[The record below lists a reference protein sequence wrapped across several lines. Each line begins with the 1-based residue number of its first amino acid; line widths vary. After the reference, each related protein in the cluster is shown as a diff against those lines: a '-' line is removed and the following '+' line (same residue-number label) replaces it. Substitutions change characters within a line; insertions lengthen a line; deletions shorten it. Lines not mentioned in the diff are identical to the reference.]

1 MKPIRYTDKIIQEFR
16 SAGYWT
22 DETFTDFWLK
32 NAKER
37 PDKEALVDST
47 MRITWAEAAKLMD
60 RFALAW
66 VEMGLQRDDRTI
78 LQAPN
83 CAYGFLARIAC
94 ERAGL
99 INITVMPYLRHK
111 ELTHIIEKIDPRA
124 IIVPGIYRKFNY
136 LEMVNEL
143 RQDHKNLKYAFLLD
157 DTIPG
162 PYPPDTYSL
171 MDIAREPWEEKVN
184 PGVLQS
190 RRFHSTGDV
199 GALTSTSGTTGVP
212 KIVEWPLAPRVMTSK
227 CRCEIWKLTGDDS
240 AMAVA
245 PFAGGAAGTLTYF
258 AAPLVGAKIVLL
270 EEFTPAGALEMI
282 AKEKATCI
290 GVVPTHI
297 IRMLEEDLSKYDLSS
312 LRFIRSAGGYLP
324 PKVAMEAEERLG
336 GRITSDLGTQ
346 DVGSVSGC
354 SIDDPGDVRRRTVGK
369 PLRGNKIRLVDENGK
384 EVPEGDPGILYL
396 RGPHSPAG
404 YWRDPE
410 ATRDVFD
417 DDNWTTTGDIVKL
430 EEGRVWIMG
439 RQKDMIIRGGQNIY
453 PAEIEGLLNEHPKV
467 AAIAIVAMP
476 DPEYVERACAYVLPK
491 AGETF
496 SFEEMVSFLKSRK
509 LAMYKLP
516 ERLEIIDAM
525 PTVGDSGKIDKKVLK
540 KDIEDKVKAE
550 GKA

>member
-1 MKPIRYTDKIIQEFR
+1 MRPIRYTDAMIEEFT
-16 SAGYWT
+16 SQGLWT
-22 DETFTDFWLK
+22 NETFSDFWLK
-32 NAKER
+32 NAQER

-47 MRITWAEAAKLMD
+47 IRVTWAEAAKMMD

-66 VEMGLQRDDRTI
+66 AAIGLERDDRVI

-111 ELTHIIEKIDPRA
+111 ELTHIIQKIEPRA
-124 IIVPGIYRKFNY
+124 IIIPGMYRKFNY
-136 LEMVNEL
+136 LEMIQEL
-143 RQDHKNLKYAFLLD
+143 KQEFPGLKCTYLLD
-157 DTIPG
+157 ETIPG
-162 PYPPDTYSL
+162 PYPENTYSL
-171 MDIAREPWEEKVN
+171 MDIASKEPSLDVSILEK
-184 PGVLQS
+184 
-190 RRFHSTGDV
+190 RRFHSTDDV
-199 GALTSTSGTTGVP
+199 GILTSTSGTTGVP

-227 CRCEIWKLTGDDS
+227 CRVDIWKLTEEDVTL
-240 AMAVA
+240 AIA

-270 EEFTPAGALEMI
+270 EEFTPDGALEMI
-282 AKEKATCI
+282 QKEKATAI

-297 IRMLEEDLSKYDLSS
+297 IRMLEQDISRYDLSS

-324 PKVAMEAEERLG
+324 PKVAMEAEELLG

-369 PLRGNKIRLVDENGK
+369 PLRGNRIKLLDESGK
-384 EVPEGDPGILYL
+384 AVPDGEPGILYL

-410 ATRDVFD
+410 TTREVFD
-417 DDNWTTTGDIVKL
+417 DNNWTTTGDIVAL
-430 EEGRVWIMG
+430 EEGRIWIMG

-453 PAEIEGLLNEHPKV
+453 PAEVEGLLNEHPKIQS
-467 AAIAIVAMP
+467 IAVVAMP
-476 DPEYVERACAYVLPK
+476 DPEYVERACAYVVPK
-491 AGETF
+491 LGETF
-496 SFEEMVSFLKSRK
+496 TFEDMVSFLKSKK

-525 PTVGDSGKIDKKVLK
+525 PTVGDSGKVDKKVLK
-540 KDIEDKVKAE
+540 QDIEKKVAAE
-550 GKA
+550 GKT

>member
-1 MKPIRYTDKIIQEFR
+1 MKPIRYTDKIIDEFR

-22 DETFTDFWLK
+22 DETFTDFWMK

-37 PDKEALVDST
+37 PDREALVDSS

-66 VEMGLQRDDRTI
+66 INLGLEKSDRVI
-78 LQAPN
+78 LQSPN
-83 CAYGFLARIAC
+83 CAYGFLARIAS

-111 ELTHIIEKIDPRA
+111 ELTHIINKIDPKA
-124 IIVPGIYRKFNY
+124 IIMPGIYRKFNY
-136 LEMVNEL
+136 LEMVGDLKKENP
-143 RQDHKNLKYAFLLD
+143 NLTYTFLLD

-162 PYPPDTYSL
+162 PYPENTYSL
-171 MDIAREPWEEKVN
+171 MELAKEPWEEKVD
-184 PGVLQS
+184 PAVLEE
-190 RRFHSTGDV
+190 RRFNPTGDV

-212 KIVEWPLAPRVMTSK
+212 KIVEWPLAPRLMTSK
-227 CRCEIWKLTGDDS
+227 CRVEIWGLSGDDT

-258 AAPLVGAKIVLL
+258 AAPLVGSKIVLL
-270 EEFTPAGALEMI
+270 EDFTPDGALAMI
-282 AKEKATCI
+282 EKEKVTCI

-297 IRMLEEDLSKYDLSS
+297 VRMLEADLPKFDLSS

-324 PKVAMEAEERLG
+324 PQVAMQAEELLG

-354 SIDDPGDVRRRTVGK
+354 FIDDPPDVRRRTVGK
-369 PLRGNKIRLVDENGK
+369 PLRGNTIRLLDENGN
-384 EVPEGDPGILYL
+384 EVPQGEPGILYM

-410 ATRDVFD
+410 TTRDVFD
-417 DDNWTTTGDIVKL
+417 DDNWTTTGDIVAL
-430 EEGRVWIMG
+430 EEGRIWIMG
-439 RQKDMIIRGGQNIY
+439 RQKDVIIRGGQNIY

-467 AAIAIVAMP
+467 SAISIVAMP
-476 DPEYVERACAYVLPK
+476 DREFGERCCAYVVPK
-491 AGETF
+491 PGETF
-496 SFEEMVSFLKSRK
+496 TFDEMVSFLKEKK

-516 ERLEIIDAM
+516 ERLEVIDAM

-540 KDIEDKVKAE
+540 KEIEDKLAAE
-550 GKA
+550 GNA

>member
-1 MKPIRYTDKIIQEFR
+1 MKPIRYTDKIIDEFR

-32 NAKER
+32 NAKEK
-37 PDKEALVDST
+37 PDDEALVDSSL
-47 MRITWAEAAKLMD
+47 RITWSEAAKLMD

-66 VEMGLQRDDRTI
+66 IDLGLEKNDRII
-78 LQAPN
+78 LQSPN
-83 CAYGFLARIAC
+83 CAYGFLARIAA

-111 ELTHIIEKIDPRA
+111 ELTHVINKIDPKA
-124 IIVPGIYRKFNY
+124 IIIPGFYKKFNY
-136 LEMVNEL
+136 LEMAEDLKKENP
-143 RQDHKNLKYAFLLD
+143 NLKFTFLLD
-157 DTIPG
+157 ESIAG
-162 PYPPDTYSL
+162 PYPDNTYSL
-171 MDIAREPWEEKVN
+171 TKIADEPWEEKKDLA
-184 PGVLQS
+184 VLQE
-190 RRFHSTGDV
+190 RRFNPTGDV

-212 KIVEWPLAPRVMTSK
+212 KIVEWPLAPRLMTSK
-227 CRCEIWKLTGDDS
+227 CRVEIWGLTGDDT

-270 EEFTPAGALEMI
+270 EEFTPAGALQMIEKEM
-282 AKEKATCI
+282 ATCI

-324 PKVAMEAEERLG
+324 PQVAKEAEEKLG

-354 SIDDPGDVRRRTVGK
+354 FIDDPADVRRRTVGK
-369 PLRGNKIRLVDENGK
+369 PLRGNKISLRDEDGN
-384 EVPEGDPGILYL
+384 EVPAGEPGILFL

-410 ATRDVFD
+410 GTKDVFD

-430 EEGRVWIMG
+430 EEGRIWIMG

-467 AAIAIVAMP
+467 SSIAVVAMP
-476 DPEYVERACAYVLPK
+476 DRELGERACAYVVPK
-491 AGETF
+491 AGEAFTF
-496 SFEEMVSFLKSRK
+496 DEMVSFLLEKQVAK
-509 LAMYKLP
+509 YKLP
-516 ERLEIIDAM
+516 ERLEISDAM
-525 PTVGDSGKIDKKVLK
+525 PTVGDSGKIDKKILK
-540 KDIEDKVKAE
+540 KQIEDKLAAE
-550 GKA
+550 GKS

>member
-1 MKPIRYTDKIIQEFR
+1 MRPIRYTDAIIEEFKTD
-16 SAGYWT
+16 GYWT
-22 DETFTDFWLK
+22 DEVFTDFWLK

-37 PDKEALVDST
+37 ANREALVDST
-47 MRITWAEAAKLMD
+47 LRVTWGEAGKIMD

-66 VEMGLQRDDRTI
+66 TDLGLEKDDRVI
-78 LQAPN
+78 LQSPN
-83 CAYGFLARIAC
+83 CAYAFLARVAC

-111 ELTHIIEKIDPRA
+111 ELTHIIGKIDPRA
-124 IIVPGIYRKFNY
+124 IIIPGIYRKFNY
-136 LEMVNEL
+136 LEMVEEL
-143 RQDHKNLKYAFLLD
+143 KANHPNLKYAFLLD
-157 DTIPG
+157 ETIPG

-171 MDIAREPWEEKVN
+171 TAIAREPWEEKKD
-184 PGVLQS
+184 PSILAQ
-190 RRFHSTGDV
+190 RKFHPTLDV

-212 KIVEWPLAPRVMTSK
+212 KIVEWPLAPRLMTSK
-227 CRCEIWKLTGDDS
+227 CRVDIWKLTGEDVT
-240 AMAVA
+240 MAVA

-270 EEFTPAGALEMI
+270 EEFTPEGALEMI
-282 AKEKATCI
+282 QKEKVTCI

-297 IRMLEEDLSKYDLSS
+297 IRMLECDLSKYDLSS

-324 PKVAMEAEERLG
+324 PQVAMEAEERLG

-354 SIDDPGDVRRRTVGK
+354 YIDDPADVRRRTVGK
-369 PLRGNKIRLVDENGK
+369 PLAGNKIKLLDENGA
-384 EVPEGDPGILYL
+384 EVPPGEPGILYL

-410 ATRDVFD
+410 TTKDVFD
-417 DDNWTTTGDIVKL
+417 DNNWTTTGDIVKL
-430 EEGRVWIMG
+430 EEGRIWIMG

-467 AAIAIVAMP
+467 ASIAIVAMP
-476 DPEYVERACAYVLPK
+476 DKEFVERACAYVVPK
-491 AGETF
+491 AGQTF
-496 SFEEMVSFLKSRK
+496 TFDEMVSFLKSKK

-516 ERLEIIDAM
+516 ERLEIIEAM

-540 KDIEDKVKAE
+540 KQIEDKVAAE

>member
-1 MKPIRYTDKIIQEFR
+1 MRPIRYTDAIIQEFR

-22 DETFTDFWLK
+22 DETFTDFWFS
-32 NAKER
+32 NAKAR
-37 PDKEALVDST
+37 PNAEALVDSS
-47 MRITWAEAAKLMD
+47 MRITWAEAATLMD

-66 VEMGLQRDDRTI
+66 IDLGLEKDDRVI

-136 LEMVNEL
+136 VEMIEEL
-143 RQDHKNLKYAFLLD
+143 KKDHPNLKYTFLLD
-157 DTIPG
+157 STIEG
-162 PYPPDTYSL
+162 HYPQGVYSL
-171 MDIAREPWEEKVN
+171 LDIAKEPWEQKTDPAVLEK
-184 PGVLQS
+184 
-190 RRFHSTGDV
+190 RRFHPTSDV

-227 CRCEIWKLTGDDS
+227 CRVEIWKLTDEDT

-270 EEFTPAGALEMI
+270 EEFTPEGALEMI
-282 AKEKATCI
+282 QNEKVTCI

-297 IRMLEEDLSKYDLSS
+297 IRMLESDLSKYDLSS

-354 SIDDPGDVRRRTVGK
+354 SIDDAGDVRRRTVGK
-369 PLRGNKIRLVDENGK
+369 PLRGNTIRLLDEIGN
-384 EVPEGDPGILYL
+384 EVAPGDPGILYM

-410 ATRDVFD
+410 TTREVFD
-417 DDNWTTTGDIVKL
+417 DDNWTTTGDIVTL
-430 EEGRVWIMG
+430 EEGRIWIMG
-439 RQKDMIIRGGQNIY
+439 RQKDVIIRGGQNIY

-467 AAIAIVAMP
+467 ASIAIVAMP
-476 DPEYVERACAYVLPK
+476 DREFGERGCAYVVPK
-491 AGETF
+491 PGEDFTF
-496 SFEEMVSFLKSRK
+496 EDMASFLKSKK

-516 ERLEIIDAM
+516 ERLEIISAM
-525 PTVGDSGKIDKKVLK
+525 PTVGDSGKVDKKVLK
-540 KDIEDKVKAE
+540 RDIEEKMGTGGKV
-550 GKA
+550 

>member
-1 MKPIRYTDKIIQEFR
+1 MKPIRYTDKIIDEFK

-22 DETFTDFWLK
+22 DETFSDFWLK
-32 NAKER
+32 NAKQR
-37 PDKEALVDST
+37 PDKEALVDSS
-47 MRITWAEAAKLMD
+47 MRITWAEAARLMD
-60 RFALAW
+60 RFALSW
-66 VEMGLQRDDRTI
+66 IDLGLEKDDRVI
-78 LQAPN
+78 LQSPN
-83 CAYGFLARIAC
+83 CAFGFLARIAS

-99 INITVMPYLRHK
+99 INVTVMPYLRHK
-111 ELTHIIEKIDPRA
+111 ELTHIIGKIDPKA

-136 LEMVNEL
+136 LDMVEDL
-143 RQDHKNLKYAFLLD
+143 KRDHPNLKYTFLLD
-157 DTIPG
+157 ETIAG
-162 PYPPDTYSL
+162 PYPENTYSL
-171 MDIAREPWEEKVN
+171 TEIAKVAWEEKKG
-184 PGVLQS
+184 PAVLEQ
-190 RRFHSTGDV
+190 RRFDPTGDV

-212 KIVEWPLAPRVMTSK
+212 KIVEWPLAPRLMTSK
-227 CRCEIWKLTGDDS
+227 CRVEIWNLSGDDT

-270 EEFTPAGALEMI
+270 EEFTPEGALAMI
-282 AKEKATCI
+282 EKEKVTCI

-297 IRMLEEDLSKYDLSS
+297 IRMLEADLSKYDLSS

-324 PKVAMEAEERLG
+324 PQVAMEAEERLG

-354 SIDDPGDVRRRTVGK
+354 FIDDPADVRRRTVGK
-369 PLRGNKIRLVDENGK
+369 PLPGNKIRLLGEDGN
-384 EVPEGDPGILYL
+384 EVPEGEPGILYL

-410 ATRDVFD
+410 TTKDVFD
-417 DDNWTTTGDIVKL
+417 DDNWTTTGDIVAL
-430 EEGRVWIMG
+430 EEGRIWIMG
-439 RQKDMIIRGGQNIY
+439 RQKDVIIRGGQNIY

-467 AAIAIVAMP
+467 SAIAIVAMP
-476 DPEYVERACAYVLPK
+476 DREFGEKCCAYVVQKP
-491 AGETF
+491 GETF
-496 SFEEMVSFLKSRK
+496 TFDEMVSFLKDKK

-540 KDIEDKVKAE
+540 QKIEGLLAAE

>member
-1 MKPIRYTDKIIQEFR
+1 MRPIRYTDKIIEEFR

-32 NAKER
+32 NAKDR
-37 PDKEALVDST
+37 PNGEALVDSS
-47 MRITWAEAAKLMD
+47 MRITWAEAAKLMN

-66 VEMGLQRDDRTI
+66 ISMGLAKDDRVI

-83 CAYGFLARIAC
+83 CAYGFLARIAG

-111 ELTHIIEKIDPRA
+111 ELTHIIEKIGPRA

-136 LEMVNEL
+136 MEMVEEL
-143 RQDHKNLKYAFLLD
+143 KRDHPNLKYTFLLD
-157 DTIPG
+157 STILG
-162 PYPPDTYSL
+162 PYPKDVYSL
-171 MDIAREPWEEKVN
+171 IDIAKEPWEQKTDPAILE
-184 PGVLQS
+184 Q
-190 RRFHSTGDV
+190 RRFHPNDDV

-227 CRCEIWKLTGDDS
+227 CRVEIWKLTGEDT

-270 EEFTPAGALEMI
+270 EEFTPEGALEMI
-282 AKEKATCI
+282 QKEKVTCI

-297 IRMLEEDLSKYDLSS
+297 IRMLESDLSKYDLSS

-324 PKVAMEAEERLG
+324 PKVAMEAEDLLG

-369 PLRGNKIRLVDENGK
+369 PLRGNTIKLMDELGK
-384 EVPEGDPGILYL
+384 EVPPGDPGILYM

-410 ATRDVFD
+410 TTREVFD
-417 DDNWTTTGDIVKL
+417 DDNWTTTGDIVTL
-430 EEGRVWIMG
+430 EEGRIWIMG
-439 RQKDMIIRGGQNIY
+439 RQKDVIIRGGQNIY

-467 AAIAIVAMP
+467 ASIAIVAMP
-476 DPEYVERACAYVLPK
+476 DREFGEKACAYVVSKP
-491 AGETF
+491 GENFTF
-496 SFEEMVSFLKSRK
+496 EDMASFLKSKR

-516 ERLEIIDAM
+516 ERIEIISAM
-525 PTVGDSGKIDKKVLK
+525 PTVGDSGKVDKKVLK
-540 KDIEDKVKAE
+540 RDIEEKVASE

>member
-1 MKPIRYTDKIIQEFR
+1 MKPIRYTDSITNEFR
-16 SAGYWT
+16 SNGYWT

-32 NAKER
+32 NARER
-37 PDKEALVDST
+37 PNAEALVDST
-47 MRITWAEAAKLMD
+47 MRITWKEAARLMD

-66 VEMGLQRDDRTI
+66 ADMGLERDDRVI
-78 LQAPN
+78 LQSPN

-111 ELTHIIEKIDPRA
+111 ELDHIINKIDPRA
-124 IIVPGIYRKFNY
+124 IIVPGVYRKFNY
-136 LEMVNEL
+136 VEMVEDL
-143 RQDHKNLKYAFLLD
+143 KKQHPGLKYTFLLD
-157 DTIPG
+157 DTFEG
-162 PYPPDTYSL
+162 PLPEGTYSL
-171 MDIAREPWEEKVN
+171 RKIASEPWEEKVN
-184 PGVLQS
+184 PAVLER
-190 RRFHSTGDV
+190 RRFHSTNDV

-212 KIVEWPLAPRVMTSK
+212 KIVEWPLAPRVITSK
-227 CRCEIWKLTGDDS
+227 CRCEIWDLNANDT

-258 AAPLVGAKIVLL
+258 AAPLVGAKVVLL
-270 EEFTPAGALEMI
+270 EEFTPEGALEMI
-282 AKEKATCI
+282 RKEKATCI
-290 GVVPTHI
+290 GVVPTHL
-297 IRMLEEDLSKYDLSS
+297 IRMLECDLSKYDLSS

-324 PKVAMEAEERLG
+324 PNVALEAEERFG
-336 GRITSDLGTQ
+336 AKITSDLGTQ

-354 SIDDPGDVRRRTVGK
+354 HVTDPGDVRRRTVGK
-369 PLRGNKIRLVDENGK
+369 PLRGNRIRLLDANGK
-384 EVPEGDPGILYL
+384 EAPEGEPGILYM

-410 ATRDVFD
+410 TTREVFD

-430 EEGRVWIMG
+430 EEGRIWIMG
-439 RQKDMIIRGGQNIY
+439 RQKDVIIRGGQNIY

-467 AAIAIVAMP
+467 ASIAIVAMP
-476 DPEYVERACAYVLPK
+476 DPEYVERCCAYVVPK

-496 SFEEMVSFLKSRK
+496 TFDEMVSFLKSK
-509 LAMYKLP
+509 QLAMYKLP

-540 KDIEDKVKAE
+540 KRIEDKVAAE
-550 GKA
+550 GKS

>member
-1 MKPIRYTDKIIQEFR
+1 MKPIRYTDKIIDEFK
-16 SAGYWT
+16 SEGYWT
-22 DETFTDFWLK
+22 DEVFADFWLK

-37 PDKEALVDST
+37 PNREALVDSA

-66 VEMGLQRDDRTI
+66 TDLGLDKDDRVI
-78 LQAPN
+78 LQSPN

-99 INITVMPYLRHK
+99 INITVMPYLRQK

-124 IIVPGIYRKFNY
+124 IIIPGIYRKFNY
-136 LEMVNEL
+136 LEMVEEL
-143 RQDHKNLKYAFLLD
+143 RRDHPNLKFVFLLD
-157 DTIPG
+157 KSIPA
-162 PYPPDTYSL
+162 PYPEDVYSL
-171 MDIAREPWEEKVN
+171 IDIAKEQWEQKKD
-184 PGVLQS
+184 PAVLQQ
-190 RRFHSTGDV
+190 RRFHPTNDV

-212 KIVEWPLAPRVMTSK
+212 KIVEWPLAPRLMTSK
-227 CRCEIWKLTGDDS
+227 CRCEIWDLTGEDTT
-240 AMAVA
+240 MAVA

-270 EEFTPAGALEMI
+270 EDFTPEGALEMI
-282 AKEKATCI
+282 QKEKVTCI

-297 IRMLEEDLSKYDLSS
+297 IRMLEADLSKYDLSS

-324 PKVAMEAEERLG
+324 PQVAMEAEERLG

-354 SIDDPGDVRRRTVGK
+354 FIDDPPDVRRRTVGK
-369 PLRGNKIRLVDENGK
+369 PLRGNKIKLLREDGT
-384 EVPEGDPGILYL
+384 EVPQGEPGILYL

-410 ATRDVFD
+410 TTRDVFD
-417 DDNWTTTGDIVKL
+417 DDNWTTTGDIVTL
-430 EEGRVWIMG
+430 EEGRIWIMG

-453 PAEIEGLLNEHPKV
+453 PAEIEGLLNEHPKIS
-467 AAIAIVAMP
+467 AIAIVSMP
-476 DPEYVERACAYVLPK
+476 DREFGEKACAYVVPK
-491 AGETF
+491 PGETF
-496 SFEEMVSFLKSRK
+496 TFDEMVSFLKSK
-509 LAMYKLP
+509 KVAMYKLP
-516 ERLEIIDAM
+516 ERLEILQIM

-540 KDIEDKVKAE
+540 KDIEERLAVE

>member
-1 MKPIRYTDKIIQEFR
+1 MRPIRYTDKIIEEFK

-22 DETFTDFWLK
+22 DETFTDFWLR

-37 PDKEALVDST
+37 PDSEALVDSN
-47 MRITWAEAAKLMD
+47 MRITWGDAAKLMD

-66 VEMGLQRDDRTI
+66 IDLGLKKDDRVI
-78 LQAPN
+78 LQSPN
-83 CAYGFLARIAC
+83 CAFGFLSRIAC

-111 ELTHIIEKIDPRA
+111 ELTHIISKIDPRA
-124 IIVPGIYRKFNY
+124 IIIPGIYRKFNY
-136 LEMVNEL
+136 LEMVEDLKRENP
-143 RQDHKNLKYAFLLD
+143 NLTYTFLLD
-157 DTIPG
+157 DTITG
-162 PYPPDTYSL
+162 SLPPNTISL
-171 MDIAREPWEEKVN
+171 MDIANEPWEQKKSPSIMED
-184 PGVLQS
+184 
-190 RRFHSTGDV
+190 RRFHATGDV

-212 KIVEWPLAPRVMTSK
+212 KIVEWPLAPRVQTSK
-227 CRCEIWKLTGDDS
+227 CRVEIWNLSANDT

-270 EEFTPAGALEMI
+270 EDFSPDGALEMI
-282 AKEKATCI
+282 QKEKATCI

-297 IRMLEEDLSKYDLSS
+297 IRMLEADLSKYDLSS

-324 PKVAMEAEERLG
+324 PQVAQEAEEKLG

-354 SIDDPGDVRRRTVGK
+354 FIDDPPDVRRRTVGK
-369 PLRGNKIRLVDENGK
+369 PLRGNKISLRDEDGK
-384 EVPEGDPGILYL
+384 EVPEGEPGILFL

-410 ATRDVFD
+410 TTKDVFD

-430 EEGRVWIMG
+430 EDGRIWIMG

-467 AAIAIVAMP
+467 SSIAIVGMP
-476 DPEYVERACAYVLPK
+476 DKEFGERGCAYVVPK
-491 AGETF
+491 PRESFT
-496 SFEEMVSFLKSRK
+496 FEEMVSFLKDK
-509 LAMYKLP
+509 QLAMYKLP
-516 ERLEIIDAM
+516 ERLEIVDAM
-525 PTVGDSGKIDKKVLK
+525 PTVGDSGKVDKKVLK
-540 KDIEDKVKAE
+540 KDIENKLSA
-550 GKA
+550 GG

>member
-1 MKPIRYTDKIIQEFR
+1 MKPIRYTDSIINEFR
-16 SAGYWT
+16 EAGYWT

-32 NAKER
+32 NAKDR
-37 PDKEALVDST
+37 PHKEALVDST
-47 MRITWAEAAKLMD
+47 MRITWGQAGQLMD

-66 VEMGLQRDDRTI
+66 AHMGLERDDRTI
-78 LQAPN
+78 LQSPN

-111 ELTHIIEKIDPRA
+111 ELTHIIQKIDPRA
-124 IIVPGIYRKFNY
+124 IIIPGIYRKFNY
-136 LEMVNEL
+136 LEMVEEL
-143 RQDHKNLKYAFLLD
+143 KKEFPSLKYTFLLD
-157 DTIPG
+157 ETIPG
-162 PYPPDTYSL
+162 PYPENTYSL
-171 MDIAREPWEEKVN
+171 MQIAREAWEQKVD
-184 PGVLQS
+184 PGILEQ
-190 RRFHSTGDV
+190 RRFHSTNDV

-227 CRCEIWKLTGDDS
+227 CRVEIWKLTGEDTT
-240 AMAVA
+240 MAVA

-270 EEFTPAGALEMI
+270 EEFTPEGALEMI
-282 AKEKATCI
+282 EKEKCTAI

-297 IRMLEEDLSKYDLSS
+297 IRMLEQDLSKYDLSS

-369 PLRGNKIRLVDENGK
+369 PLRGNKIRLVDEAGN
-384 EVPEGDPGILYL
+384 EVGEGQPGILYL

-404 YWRDPE
+404 YWRDE
-410 ATRDVFD
+410 VATRDVFD
-417 DDNWTTTGDIVKL
+417 DDNWTTTGDIVAL
-430 EEGRVWIMG
+430 EEGRIWIMG
-439 RQKDMIIRGGQNIY
+439 RQKDVIIRGGQNIY

-476 DPEYVERACAYVLPK
+476 DPEYVERCCAYVVPK
-491 AGETF
+491 SGETF
-496 SFEEMVSFLKSRK
+496 TFEEMVSFLKSK
-509 LAMYKLP
+509 KVAMYKLP
-516 ERLEIIDAM
+516 ERLEIVDSM

-540 KDIEDKVKAE
+540 KDIEDKVAAE
-550 GKA
+550 RKT

>member
-1 MKPIRYTDKIIQEFR
+1 MRPIRYTDAMIEEFT
-16 SAGYWT
+16 SQGLWT
-22 DETFTDFWLK
+22 NETFTDFWLK
-32 NAKER
+32 NARER

-47 MRITWAEAAKLMD
+47 IRVTWAEAARLMD

-66 VEMGLQRDDRTI
+66 SASGLERDDRVI
-78 LQAPN
+78 LQSPN
-83 CAYGFLARIAC
+83 CAYGFLSRIAC

-124 IIVPGIYRKFNY
+124 IIIPGIYRKFNY
-136 LEMVNEL
+136 LEMIQEL
-143 RQDHKNLKYAFLLD
+143 KQQFPSLKHTFLLD
-157 DTIPG
+157 ETIPG
-162 PYPPDTYSL
+162 PYPDNTHSL
-171 MDIAREPWEEKVN
+171 MQIAREPWEDKVDRK
-184 PGVLQS
+184 VLQS
-190 RRFHSTGDV
+190 RRFHPTADV

-212 KIVEWPLAPRVMTSK
+212 KIVEWPLAPRLMTSK
-227 CRCEIWKLTGDDS
+227 CRVEIWKLTGDDVTL
-240 AMAVA
+240 AVA

-270 EEFTPAGALEMI
+270 EEFTPQGALEMI
-282 AKEKATCI
+282 EKEKVTAI

-297 IRMLEEDLSKYDLSS
+297 IRMLEEDISKCDLSS

-324 PKVAMEAEERLG
+324 PKVAMEAEELLG

-369 PLRGNKIRLVDENGK
+369 PLRGNRIKLLDEAGK
-384 EVPEGDPGILYL
+384 EVADGEPGILYL

-417 DDNWTTTGDIVKL
+417 DNNWTTTGDIVTL
-430 EEGRVWIMG
+430 EAGRIWIMG

-453 PAEIEGLLNEHPKV
+453 PAEVEGLLNEHPK
-467 AAIAIVAMP
+467 IASIAVVAMP
-476 DPEYVERACAYVLPK
+476 DPEYVERACAYVVPK

-496 SFEEMVSFLKSRK
+496 TLNEMVEFLKSKK

-516 ERLEIIDAM
+516 ERLEIIDSM

-540 KDIEDKVKAE
+540 KDIEEKTAAE
-550 GKA
+550 R

>member
-1 MKPIRYTDKIIQEFR
+1 MRPIRYTDTIVEEFV
-16 SAGYWT
+16 SQGFWT
-22 DETFTDFWLK
+22 GETFTDFWLK
-32 NAKER
+32 NARER
-37 PDKEALVDST
+37 PNDEALVDSSL
-47 MRITWAEAAKLMD
+47 RITWAGAAKLMD
-60 RFALAW
+60 RFALSW
-66 VEMGLQRDDRTI
+66 TGMGLERDDRTI
-78 LQAPN
+78 LQSPN
-83 CAYGFLARIAC
+83 CVYGFLARIAC

-111 ELTHIIEKIDPRA
+111 ELKHVIEKIDPRA
-124 IIVPGIYRKFNY
+124 IIIPGIYRKFNY
-136 LEMVNEL
+136 LEMAEDLKREHPGL
-143 RQDHKNLKYAFLLD
+143 RYTFLLD
-157 DTIPG
+157 ETIPG
-162 PYPPDTYSL
+162 PYPENTHSL
-171 MDIAREPWEEKVN
+171 MHLAKEPWEEKVDSS
-184 PGVLQS
+184 VLEGRS
-190 RRFHSTGDV
+190 FHPTSDV
-199 GALTSTSGTTGVP
+199 GILTSTSGTTGVP

-227 CRCEIWKLTGDDS
+227 CRVDIWKLS
-240 AMAVA
+240 ANDVTLAVA

-270 EEFTPAGALEMI
+270 EEFTPQDALAMI
-282 AKEKATCI
+282 EKEKVTAI

-369 PLRGNKIRLVDENGK
+369 PLTGNTIRLMDESGK
-384 EVPEGDPGILYL
+384 EVAPGEPGILYM

-404 YWRDPE
+404 YWRDPDT
-410 ATRDVFD
+410 TREVFD
-417 DDNWTTTGDIVKL
+417 EDNWTTTGDIVAL
-430 EEGRVWIMG
+430 EEGRIWIMG

-467 AAIAIVAMP
+467 SGIAVVAMP
-476 DPEYVERACAYVLPK
+476 DPEYVERACAYVMPK

-496 SFEEMVSFLKSRK
+496 TMEEMISFLKSKK

-516 ERLEIIDAM
+516 ERLEIIDTL
-525 PTVGDSGKIDKKVLK
+525 PTVGDSGKVDKKVLK
-540 KDIEDKVKAE
+540 KDIEQKLASERKL
-550 GKA
+550 